1 MIRPMASRTRARD
14 PRGDPSDLRVTGDPD
29 TVAAHRED
37 AAHVRGGRADA
48 VAWPRSE
55 AAVAALVRASSHV
68 LPIGAQSSVT
78 GGATPTGGLV
88 LSASKLTDVSV
99 SPDQQSVRVGAGVP
113 LSELQATLRQ
123 QALWYPPVPTFTG
136 AYAGGVVATNA
147 AGATTFKYGSTRDWV
162 EGLTVVLA
170 SGDVVDIRRGDARAG
185 QDRTLEIEGTDG
197 SIARVLVPSYKM
209 PDVPKRSAGY
219 YAEPGMDLVDLFVG
233 SEGTLG
239 VVTGATFRVAQAPP
253 AIALAFVPIMSER
266 TAVEVVTEL
275 RDASRATW
283 RDRDTRGIDVAAIEH
298 MDRRSLAILAEDGA
312 DRALDIS
319 WPPSTDVALLIQ
331 LELEPGADTRRVY
344 DEIGR
349 ARDPDAPDSP
359 IVRFCRL
366 LDRRGLLDDVE
377 LVPPGNRRR
386 FEAFLALREAVP
398 TGVNRRVGAAKRDV
412 DEGIEKTAGDTIVP
426 FSSFGEMLALIRE
439 AFERRGLDY
448 AIWGHISD
456 GNIHPNVIP
465 SSLADVIAAR
475 EAILEL
481 GRAVVRLGGCPLAEH
496 GVGRSALKQA
506 LLRDL
511 YGDRG
516 IEEMRT
522 VKRALDPEWKLAPGV
537 LFAI

>member
-1 MIRPMASRTRARD
+1 MIRPMASLIRARD
-14 PRGDPSDLRVTGDPD
+14 PRGDPADLRVTADPD

-88 LSASKLTDVSV
+88 LSASKLSDISV
-99 SPDQQSVRVGAGVP
+99 SPDQGSVRAGAGVP

-136 AYAGGVVATNA
+136 AYSGGVVATNA

-170 SGDVVDIRRGDARAG
+170 SGDVVDVRRGDARADE
-185 QDRTLEIEGTDG
+185 DRSFAIEGTDG
-197 SIARVLVPSYKM
+197 TIARVLVPSYTM
-209 PDVPKRSAGY
+209 PAVPKRSAGY

-239 VVTGATFRVAQAPP
+239 VVTDVTFRVAQAPP
-253 AIALAFVPIMSER
+253 AIALAFVPIQNER
-266 TAVEVVTEL
+266 TAVEVVTDL
-275 RDASRATW
+275 RDASRSTW
-283 RDRDTRGIDVAAIEH
+283 RDRDPRGIDVAAIEH

-319 WPPSTDVALLIQ
+319 WPPSTEVALLIQ
-331 LELEPGADTRRVY
+331 LELEPGADARRVY

-386 FEAFLALREAVP
+386 LEAFFALREAVP
-398 TGVNRRVGAAKRDV
+398 TGVNRRVGAAKRAV

-465 SSLADVIAAR
+465 SSLADVNAAR

-511 YGDRG
+511 YGERG
-516 IEEMRT
+516 IEEMRA
-522 VKRALDPEWKLAPGV
+522 VKRALDPQWKLAPGV
-537 LFAI
+537 LFEA

>member
-1 MIRPMASRTRARD
+1 M
-14 PRGDPSDLRVTGDPD
+14 
-29 TVAAHRED
+29 
-37 AAHVRGGRADA
+37 
-48 VAWPRSE
+48 AWPRTE

-88 LSASKLTDVSV
+88 LSASKLSDMSI
-99 SPDQQSVRVGAGVP
+99 SPDRQSVRVGAGVP
-113 LSELQATLRQ
+113 LSELQAKLREQ
-123 QALWYPPVPTFTG
+123 TLWYPPVPTFTG

-185 QDRTLEIEGTDG
+185 EDRSFEIERMDGT
-197 SIARVLVPSYKM
+197 IARVLVPSYRM

-219 YAEPGMDLVDLFVG
+219 YAAPGMDLVDLFVG

-239 VVTGATFRVAQAPP
+239 VVTDVTFRVAQAPP
-253 AIALAFVPIMSER
+253 AIALAFVPIQSER

-275 RDASRATW
+275 RDASQATW
-283 RDRDTRGIDVAAIEH
+283 RDRDRRGIDVAAIEH

-319 WPPSTDVALLIQ
+319 WPPATAVALLIQ
-331 LELEPGADTRRVY
+331 LELEPGTDARRVY

-359 IVRFCRL
+359 VVRFCRL

-448 AIWGHISD
+448 AIWGHVSD
-456 GNIHPNVIP
+456 GNVHPNVIP
-465 SSLADVIAAR
+465 SSLADVTAAR

-511 YGDRG
+511 YGERG
-516 IEEMRT
+516 IEEMRA

-537 LFAI
+537 LFET

>member
-1 MIRPMASRTRARD
+1 MASRTRARG
-14 PRGDPSDLRVTGDPD
+14 PRGDPSDLKLTGDPD

-48 VAWPRSE
+48 VAWPRTE

-88 LSASKLTDVSV
+88 LSASKLADVVV
-99 SPDQQSVRVGAGVP
+99 SPDKQSVRVGAGVP
-113 LSELQATLRQ
+113 LSELQAKLRQ
-123 QALWYPPVPTFTG
+123 HALWYPPVPTFTG

-147 AGATTFKYGSTRDWV
+147 AGATTFKYGSTREWV

-170 SGDVVDIRRGDARAG
+170 SGEVVDLRRGDARADA
-185 QDRTLEIEGTDG
+185 DRIFEIEATNG
-197 SIARVLVPSYKM
+197 SMARVPVPSYTM
-209 PDVPKRSAGY
+209 PDVRKRSAGY
-219 YAEPGMDLVDLFVG
+219 YAAPGMDLVDLFVG

-239 VVTGATFRVAQAPP
+239 VVTDVTFRVAQAPP
-253 AIALAFVPIMSER
+253 AIALAFVPVRSER
-266 TAVEVVTEL
+266 TAVEIVTEL
-275 RDASRATW
+275 RDAAQATW
-283 RDRDTRGIDVAAIEH
+283 RDRDPRGIDVAAIEH
-298 MDRRSLAILAEDGA
+298 MDRRALAILVEDGV
-312 DRALDIS
+312 DRALDIA
-319 WPPSTDVALLIQ
+319 WPPSTEVALLIQ
-331 LELEPGADTRRVY
+331 LELEPGADARRVY

-366 LDRRGLLDDVE
+366 LDRRGLLDDGE

-386 FEAFLALREAVP
+386 FEAFFALREAVP

-426 FSSFGEMLALIRE
+426 FSSFGEMLTLIRE

-465 SSLADVIAAR
+465 SSLADVEAAR

-496 GVGRSALKQA
+496 GVGRSALKQR

-516 IEEMRT
+516 IDEMRA
-522 VKRALDPEWKLAPGV
+522 VKRALDPVWKLAPGV
-537 LFAI
+537 LFDV